1 MDTKFTNRTNDCIGN
16 SRNYQSRDSEKDVKK
31 NGLTRKKIQ
40 YWVIPPESDGEF
52 VANMED
58 VLEVYATS
66 YNPLIPVICMD
77 EQPIQLLGETR
88 TAIAATQ
95 NHPVR
100 VDYEYERMG
109 TASIFM
115 FCEPL
120 AGKREVSV
128 RPHRTK
134 IDWAIEMEQLLRTQY
149 ANAEKIILVCD
160 NLNTH
165 TRGAFYEA
173 FPADKARELVKRIE
187 FHHTPKHGS
196 WLNIAECE
204 LSAMT
209 SQCIK
214 NRRFESIE
222 LLQKETREWAKKINQ
237 AQRGVNWQFSIAKAR
252 NKLKSIYPRIEC

>member
-1 MDTKFTNRTNDCIGN
+1 
-16 SRNYQSRDSEKDVKK
+16 
-31 NGLTRKKIQ
+31 
-40 YWVIPPESDGEF
+40 
-52 VANMED
+52 MED
-58 VLEVYATS
+58 VLDVYAKP
-66 YNPLIPVICMD
+66 YNPSIPVVCMD
-77 EQPIQLLGETR
+77 EQPIQLLKESR
-88 TAIAATQ
+88 APISATQ

-100 VDYEYERMG
+100 VDYEYERAG

-115 FCEPL
+115 FSEPL

-128 RPHRTK
+128 RARRTK
-134 IDWAIEMEQLLRTQY
+134 TDWAIEMENLLSTRY
-149 ANAEKIILVCD
+149 SNAEKIILVCD

-173 FPADKARELVKRIE
+173 FPADKAREIVKRIE

-214 NRRFESIE
+214 NKRFSTIE
-222 LLQKETREWAKKINQ
+222 LLTQETQAWAKKINQ
-237 AQRGVNWQFSIAKAR
+237 TKRGINWQFDIEKAR
-252 NKLKSIYPRIEC
+252 GKLKSIYPKFE

>member
-1 MDTKFTNRTNDCIGN
+1 
-16 SRNYQSRDSEKDVKK
+16 
-31 NGLTRKKIQ
+31 
-40 YWVIPPESDGEF
+40 
-52 VANMED
+52 MED
-58 VLEVYATS
+58 VISIYAKP

-88 TAIAATQ
+88 DPIPATQ

-100 VDYEYERMG
+100 VDYEYERAG

-115 FCEPL
+115 FTEPL

-128 RPHRTK
+128 RSHRTK
-134 IDWAIEMEQLLRTQY
+134 VDWAIEMEHLLRTQY
-149 ANAEKIILVCD
+149 ANTEKIILVCD

-173 FPADKARELVKRIE
+173 FPAEKAREIVQKIE
-187 FHHTPKHGS
+187 FHYTPKHGS

-209 SQCIK
+209 SQCVK
-214 NRRFESIE
+214 NRRFDSIE
-222 LLQKETREWAKKINQ
+222 FLTQETQAWAKKTNQ
-237 AQRGVNWQFSIAKAR
+237 MQKGVNWQFSIEKAR
-252 NKLKSIYPRIEC
+252 DKLKSIYPKIKC